1 MTKEESLARPLPFA
15 LGISFEIKVDWS
27 VPFCAP
33 TFFPL
38 KLLTLTSLSLSPL
51 LIKK

>member
-1 MTKEESLARPLPFA
+1 MTKEESLAKPFA
-15 LGISFEIKVDWS
+15 VCFRHFPLKSGVDWS

-38 KLLTLTSLSLSPL
+38 KLLTLTRLIFLSPF
-51 LIKK
+51 IN